1 MSERSFRLILG
12 FTLWGILIYAAYFE
26 TMAPVYA
33 FIAILIFEGVTNLRI
48 TLIINNVRNKNN
60 TPIFSDE
67 SEHSHW
73 INNIDSERILRI
85 VIAILVYSPFLV
97 FPEQLWF
104 LPWFIAGMLILAGIT
119 NICPMAMF
127 LKWSGMK

>member
-1 MSERSFRLILG
+1 MG
-12 FTLWGILIYAAYFE
+12 FSLWGILIYAAYFE
-26 TMAPVYA
+26 TMIPIYI
-33 FIAILIFEGVTNLRI
+33 FLTLLIFEGVTNLRL
-48 TLIINNVRNKNN
+48 TLIISKLRGNDN
-60 TPIFSDE
+60 TLTFSHE
-67 SEHSHW
+67 GSYQHW
-73 INNIDSERILRI
+73 INRVDSERALRL
-85 VIAILVYSPFLV
+85 VIALLVYVPFLV

>member
-1 MSERSFRLILG
+1 MG
-12 FTLWGILIYAAYFE
+12 FSLWGILIYSAYFE
-26 TMAPVYA
+26 TMVPIYI
-33 FIAILIFEGVTNLRI
+33 FLTLLIFEGVTNLRM
-48 TLIINNVRNKNN
+48 TLIINKIRDKDN
-60 TPIFSDE
+60 TATFSHE
-67 SEHSHW
+67 GKHQHW
-73 INNIDSERILRI
+73 INRVDSERALRLI
-85 VIAILVYSPFLV
+85 IALLVYVPFLV